1 MEILGAAFKP
11 ISNDTKRQLRLNYG
25 LQVTGVTEGKMS
37 DAGIRRGF
45 IILKANG
52 QMMKSEDDL
61 KKVFETAVKSPDQ
74 VLFLSGVF
82 PSGKRGNFA
91 VDLSQE

>member
-1 MEILGAAFKP
+1 
-11 ISNDTKRQLRLNYG
+11 
-25 LQVTGVTEGKMS
+25 
-37 DAGIRRGF
+37 
-45 IILKANG
+45 
-52 QMMKSEDDL
+52 MKSEDDL

-74 VLFLSGVF
+74 VLFLSGIF